1 MFNIQYSILK
11 LKSAFYLLVVA
22 CYLLLAS
29 CNSTYT
35 SKKKGYF
42 KVDFPERKYITFQQ
56 EGFPYTFEY
65 PAYAAIIKD
74 STYFDSNP
82 ENPYWIN
89 IDFPQF
95 GGRIFLS
102 YKIVGGKAIYKLKQ
116 ANGSYRDSIGINKF
130 DNMVNDAFNLTNKNQ
145 AITNSIKDSMMHTPN
160 GVTGVFFKV
169 GGNAA
174 TAKQFFLSDTTRH
187 FLRGALYFD
196 VTPNADSLRPVQDFL
211 QKDIE
216 HMINSFRWVDKNANS
231 EKLPSPVFN
240 NSKPEMKKSS

>member
-1 MFNIQYSILK
+1 M
-11 LKSAFYLLVVA
+11 
-22 CYLLLAS
+22 LLLS

-42 KVDFPERKYITFQQ
+42 KVDFPERKYVTFQQ

-65 PAYAAIIKD
+65 PDYAAIIKD
-74 STYFDSNP
+74 STFFDSNP

-95 GGRIFLS
+95 GGRVFLS
-102 YKIVGGKAIYKLKQ
+102 YKIIGGKAVYKLKQ
-116 ANGSYRDSIGINKF
+116 ANGSYKDSTGINRF
-130 DNMVNDAFNLTNKNQ
+130 DNMVSDAYNLTNKNQ
-145 AITNSIKDSMMHTPN
+145 AITNSIKDSVMHTPN
-160 GVTGVFFKV
+160 GVTGIFFKV

-174 TAKQFFLSDTTRH
+174 TAKQFFLSDTTKN

-216 HMINSFRWVDKNANS
+216 HMINTFRWTDKNNPS

-240 NSKPEMKKSS
+240 STKPEMKKSN